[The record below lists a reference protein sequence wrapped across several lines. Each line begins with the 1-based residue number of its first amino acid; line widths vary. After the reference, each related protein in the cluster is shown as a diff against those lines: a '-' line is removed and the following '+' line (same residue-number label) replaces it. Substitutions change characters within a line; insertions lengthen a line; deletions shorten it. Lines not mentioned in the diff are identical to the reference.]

1 VLVQISEPLWAIM
14 AAGMSGCSRAGTVAG
29 ELSQSNVIHYWN
41 GVSSPA
47 TPTFWDDLFWFL

>member
-1 VLVQISEPLWAIM
+1 M